1 MQTLYETQDSLF
13 VQLSSQGRRNDL
25 IASPAYANEVVN
37 FSVVNDHLSENR
49 GPDKSWD
56 DCA

>member
-49 GPDKSWD
+49 GPDKS
-56 DCA
+56 